1 VAAKNPLAVSV
12 RTARPGEAVPP
23 LGDAD
28 LAHAR
33 ATDPDGAVVAR
44 DAEGRVVGTASAAVR
59 EDTLLL
65 LALDVGTAHRG
76 KGVGRTLLAAA
87 RAYGA
92 ARGARALEVLAPDEP
107 SSLAFFLR
115 AGLSVRA
122 LVLGMEAVAP
132 GDFGAPGAPA
142 RGAPLALVGPG
153 APLSGWIAALDR
165 ETRGFARPRDWGR
178 RAADGHVVSLRRGG
192 RPVAVGAWH
201 EETKGEAK
209 EEAKVTAL
217 GPIAA
222 KTPEAAADLL
232 LLLAARF
239 PGKRLTLALPSEARM
254 LLLAAGTLG
263 FRAVSTRALLTDRRR
278 GDLRRYAGGGGRF
291 F

>member
-1 VAAKNPLAVSV
+1 MAAKNPLALSV

-23 LGDAD
+23 APDAD

-33 ATDPDGAVVAR
+33 ATDPDGVFVAR
-44 DAEGRVVGTASAAVR
+44 DKEGGVLGTAWAAVR

-65 LALDVGTAHRG
+65 LALEVGTTHRG
-76 KGVGRTLLAAA
+76 KGVGRALLAAA

-92 ARGARALEVLAPDEP
+92 ARGVRSLEVLAPDEP
-107 SSLAFFLR
+107 SALAFFLR
-115 AGLSVRA
+115 AGLSLRA
-122 LVLGMEAVAP
+122 LVLGMQAEARGDP
-132 GDFGAPGAPA
+132 GVPA
-142 RGAPLALVGPG
+142 RRAPLTPVGPG

-178 RAADGHVVSLRRGG
+178 WVADGHVVSLKRGG
-192 RPVAVGAWH
+192 RPVALGAWH
-201 EETKGEAK
+201 EEASGTA
-209 EEAKVTAL
+209 TAL
-217 GPIAA
+217 GPVAA

-232 LLLAARF
+232 PLLVAQSS
-239 PGKRLTLALPSEARM
+239 GKHLSLALPAEARM
-254 LLLAAGTLG
+254 LLLSAGALG
-263 FRAVSTRALLTDRRR
+263 FRAVSTRVLLTDRRQ

>member
-1 VAAKNPLAVSV
+1 MAPKNPLAVSV

-23 LGDAD
+23 LPDAD
-28 LAHAR
+28 LTHAR
-33 ATDPDGAVVAR
+33 TTDPDGSFVAR

-65 LALDVGTAHRG
+65 LALDVGAAHRG
-76 KGVGRTLLAAA
+76 KGAGRALLAAA

-107 SSLAFFLR
+107 SALAFFLG
-115 AGLSVRA
+115 AGLSLRA
-122 LVLGMEAVAP
+122 LVLGMEAGAAP
-132 GDFGAPGAPA
+132 LGPRAPA
-142 RGAPLALVGPG
+142 RGGPLALVGPG

-178 RAADGHVVSLRRGG
+178 MAADGHVVALKRGG
-192 RPVAVGAWH
+192 RPVALGAWH
-201 EETKGEAK
+201 EEASGTA
-209 EEAKVTAL
+209 TAL

-232 LLLAARF
+232 PLLAARSS
-239 PGKRLTLALPSEARM
+239 GKRLSLALPTEART
-254 LLLAAGTLG
+254 LLLAAGALG
-263 FRAVSTRALLTDRRR
+263 FRAVSTRALLADRRH

>member
-1 VAAKNPLAVSV
+1 VAAKNPHTVLV
-12 RTARPGEAVPP
+12 RTARPGEAAPP
-23 LGDAD
+23 LTNAD

-33 ATDPDGAVVAR
+33 ATDPDGAFVAR
-44 DAEGRVVGTASAAVR
+44 DPEGRVVGTAWAAVR

-65 LALDVGTAHRG
+65 LALDVGAAHRG
-76 KGVGRTLLAAA
+76 KGVGRMLLAAV

-92 ARGARALEVLAPDEP
+92 ARGARSLEVLAPDEP
-107 SSLAFFLR
+107 SALAFFLR
-115 AGLSVRA
+115 AGLSLRT
-122 LVLGMEAVAP
+122 LVLGMKAVAP
-132 GDFGAPGAPA
+132 GDAGAPV
-142 RGAPLALVGPG
+142 RGAPLSPVGSG

-178 RAADGHVVSLRRGG
+178 RAADGHVVSLKRGG
-192 RPVAVGAWH
+192 RPVALGAWH
-201 EETKGEAK
+201 EDAK
-209 EEAKVTAL
+209 EEMKETAL

-232 LLLAARF
+232 ALLAARSS
-239 PGKRLTLALPSEARM
+239 GKHLSLSLPTEART
-254 LLLAAGTLG
+254 LLLAAGALG
-263 FRAVSTRALLTDRRR
+263 FRAVSTRVLLTDRRR

>member
-1 VAAKNPLAVSV
+1 MAAKNPLAVSV

-23 LGDAD
+23 LSDAD

-33 ATDPDGAVVAR
+33 TTDPDGAFVAE
-44 DAEGRVVGTASAAVR
+44 DAEGRVVGTAWAAVR

-65 LALDVGTAHRG
+65 LALDVGAAYRG
-76 KGVGRTLLAAA
+76 KGVGHTLLAAA

-92 ARGARALEVLAPDEP
+92 ARGARSLEVLSPNEP
-107 SSLAFFLR
+107 SSLAFFLQ
-115 AGLSVRA
+115 AGLSARA

-132 GDFGAPGAPA
+132 GGLGAREAPA
-142 RGAPLALVGPG
+142 RGGPLSLVGPG

-178 RAADGHVVSLRRGG
+178 RAADGHVVSLKRGG
-192 RPVAVGAWH
+192 RPVALGAWH
-201 EETKGEAK
+201 EEAKGTR
-209 EEAKVTAL
+209 TAL

-239 PGKRLTLALPSEARM
+239 PGKRLSLALPSEART
-254 LLLAAGTLG
+254 LLDAAGALG

>member
-1 VAAKNPLAVSV
+1 MAAKHPLSVSV
-12 RTARPGEAVPP
+12 RAARPGEAVAPP
-23 LGDAD
+23 SDGD

-33 ATDPDGAVVAR
+33 ATDPDGAFVAR
-44 DAEGRVVGTASAAVR
+44 DADGRTVGTAWAAVR

-65 LALDVGTAHRG
+65 LALDVDAAHRG
-76 KGVGRTLLAAA
+76 KGVGGALLAAA

-92 ARGARALEVLAPDEP
+92 ARGARFLEVLAPDEP
-107 SSLAFFLR
+107 SALAFFFR

-122 LVLGMEAVAP
+122 LVLGMEAQAS
-132 GDFGAPGAPA
+132 GDPGAPA
-142 RGAPLALVGPG
+142 RGAPLSPVGPG

-178 RAADGHVVSLRRGG
+178 YAEGGRLVSVKRGG
-192 RPVAVGAWH
+192 RPVALGAWR
-201 EETKGEAK
+201 
-209 EEAKVTAL
+209 EEAGGTATAL

-222 KTPEAAADLL
+222 KTPEAAADFLP
-232 LLLAARF
+232 LLAARSA
-239 PGKRLTLALPSEARM
+239 GIRLSLALPEEART
-254 LLLAAGTLG
+254 LLLAAGTIG
-263 FRAVSTRALLTDRRR
+263 FRAVSTRALLTERRR

>member
-1 VAAKNPLAVSV
+1 M
-12 RTARPGEAVPP
+12 ARSGEAVPP
-23 LGDAD
+23 PPDAD

-33 ATDPDGAVVAR
+33 TTDPDGAFVAR
-44 DAEGRVVGTASAAVR
+44 DAEGRVVGTAWAAAR

-65 LALDVGTAHRG
+65 LALDVGAAHRG
-76 KGVGRTLLAAA
+76 KGVGRMLLAAA

-92 ARGARALEVLAPDEP
+92 ARGACSLEVLAPDEP
-107 SSLAFFLR
+107 SALAFFLR
-115 AGLSVRA
+115 AGLSLRA

-132 GDFGAPGAPA
+132 GDPEAQA
-142 RGAPLALVGPG
+142 RGTPLSPVGPG

-178 RAADGHVVSLRRGG
+178 RAADGHVVSLKRGG
-192 RPVAVGAWH
+192 RPVAIGAWH
-201 EETKGEAK
+201 EEASGTG
-209 EEAKVTAL
+209 TTL

-232 LLLAARF
+232 ALLAARSS
-239 PGKRLTLALPSEARM
+239 GKRLSLALPEEART
-254 LLLAAGTLG
+254 LLLAAGALG
-263 FRAVSTRALLTDRRR
+263 FRAVSTRAFLTDRRR

>member
-12 RTARPGEAVPP
+12 RTARAGEAVPP

-28 LAHAR
+28 LTHAR
-33 ATDPDGAVVAR
+33 ATDPDGAFVAE

-65 LALDVGTAHRG
+65 LALDVGAAHRG
-76 KGVGRTLLAAA
+76 RGAGHVLLAAA

-92 ARGARALEVLAPDEP
+92 ARGARSLEVLAPDEP
-107 SSLAFFLR
+107 SSLAFFLH

-122 LVLGMEAVAP
+122 LVLGLEAVAL
-132 GDFGAPGAPA
+132 GGPGAPEVPA
-142 RGAPLALVGPG
+142 RGGPLVPVGPG

-178 RAADGHVVSLRRGG
+178 RAADGHVVSLKRGG
-192 RPVAVGAWH
+192 RPVALGAWH
-201 EETKGEAK
+201 EEAKGTR
-209 EEAKVTAL
+209 TAL

-239 PGKRLTLALPSEARM
+239 SGKRLSLALPSEARM
-254 LLLAAGTLG
+254 LLLAARELG
-263 FRAVSTRALLTDRRR
+263 FRAVSTRALVTDRRR

>member
-1 VAAKNPLAVSV
+1 MAAKNPLAVSV

-28 LAHAR
+28 LTHAR
-33 ATDPDGAVVAR
+33 ATDPDGAFVAE

-65 LALDVGTAHRG
+65 LALDVGAAHRG
-76 KGVGRTLLAAA
+76 RGAGHVLLAAA

-92 ARGARALEVLAPDEP
+92 ARGARSLEVLAPDEP
-107 SSLAFFLR
+107 SSLAFFLH

-122 LVLGMEAVAP
+122 LVLGLEAVAL
-132 GDFGAPGAPA
+132 GGPGAPEVPA
-142 RGAPLALVGPG
+142 RGGPLVPVGPG

-178 RAADGHVVSLRRGG
+178 RAADGHVVSLKRGG
-192 RPVAVGAWH
+192 RPVALGAWH

-209 EEAKVTAL
+209 KTAL

-232 LLLAARF
+232 SLLAARF
-239 PGKRLTLALPSEARM
+239 SGKRLSLALPSEARM
-254 LLLAAGTLG
+254 LLLAARELG

>member
-1 VAAKNPLAVSV
+1 MAAKDPLAV
-12 RTARPGEAVPP
+12 TIGTPRPGDAVPP
-23 LGDAD
+23 PRDAD

-33 ATDPDGAVVAR
+33 TTDPDGAFVAR
-44 DAEGRVVGTASAAVR
+44 DADGRVLGTASAAVR

-65 LALDVGTAHRG
+65 LAIDVLVAHRG
-76 KGVGRTLLAAA
+76 KGVGGALLAAV

-92 ARGARALEVLAPDEP
+92 ARGARALDVLAPDEP
-107 SSLAFFLR
+107 SALAFLLR
-115 AGLSVRA
+115 DGLSLRA
-122 LVLGMEAVAP
+122 LVLLMEAAASP
-132 GDFGAPGAPA
+132 ESPA
-142 RGAPLALVGPG
+142 RAAPLTPVGSG

-178 RAADGHVVSLRRGG
+178 RAADGQVFSLKRGG
-192 RPVAVGAWH
+192 RPVAVGASH
-201 EETKGEAK
+201 EEASGIT
-209 EEAKVTAL
+209 TAL

-232 LLLAARF
+232 ALLAARF
-239 PGKRLTLALPSEARM
+239 PGKHLSLALPAEART
-254 LLLAAGTLG
+254 LLLAASALG
-263 FRAVSTRALLTDRRR
+263 FRAVSTRVLLTDRRR